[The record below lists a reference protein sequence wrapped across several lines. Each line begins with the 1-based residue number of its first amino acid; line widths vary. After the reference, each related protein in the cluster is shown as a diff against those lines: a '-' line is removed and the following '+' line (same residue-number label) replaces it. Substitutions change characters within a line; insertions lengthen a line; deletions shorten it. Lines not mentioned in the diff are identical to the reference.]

1 MNLQLFEILMQWLKV
16 AEYNLKREKVELS
29 LLTHPDY
36 GTLSSITDTLTEFG
50 IEHAAASIP
59 FQHIESITE
68 PYIAYIKQNHEEQF
82 VLVYPLGS
90 NSYKLLLDK
99 NKSAVV
105 TKAELEAIWTRTI
118 VAIEKNE
125 AKNKIGLT
133 PYLSIAAFTTI
144 AAILIGLFISRER
157 NGFEILYFTLSLF
170 GLAFAGLI
178 VNHQLGYNNEL
189 ATKFCTLNKNSSCE
203 SVLNSRAAKLTKHLG
218 LSDIGIIYFSSQALI
233 QLLTN
238 GTSIY
243 FAIKGV
249 SILAVPFVFYSIYLQ
264 KIVIKKWCPLCLLL
278 ISVLS
283 LQGISSLVQL
293 PSISSFQ
300 FKESFIAILVVALV
314 GILWFLLLP
323 LLQNSKAYKTSSI
336 ALLSFKRNYHLL
348 LPYLQKQPL
357 LKTNFDFKV
366 NSIGNPS
373 ANLKLTVITNPLCES
388 CIETHNLLHKILET
402 NTNISIDLVYY
413 VPLNNNDP
421 RTIIAA
427 HFLRQ
432 TKLEVKAE
440 MQKWYSNPYPK
451 TYLSKIDTS
460 LSAENY
466 KLLEQHK
473 FWCHANSIYATPT
486 ILINGKRFPTF
497 YKPTDVQ
504 FFMEALLENAD
515 SIQVVGFSNKVLVDN
530 T

>member
-314 GILWFLLLP
+314 VFYGFCFYL
-323 LLQNSKAYKTSSI
+323 Y
-336 ALLSFKRNYHLL
+336 FKI
-348 LPYLQKQPL
+348 QK
-357 LKTNFDFKV
+357 
-366 NSIGNPS
+366 
-373 ANLKLTVITNPLCES
+373 
-388 CIETHNLLHKILET
+388 H
-402 NTNISIDLVYY
+402 
-413 VPLNNNDP
+413 
-421 RTIIAA
+421 
-427 HFLRQ
+427 
-432 TKLEVKAE
+432 TK
-440 MQKWYSNPYPK
+440 P
-451 TYLSKIDTS
+451 
-460 LSAENY
+460 
-466 KLLEQHK
+466 
-473 FWCHANSIYATPT
+473 
-486 ILINGKRFPTF
+486 
-497 YKPTDVQ
+497 
-504 FFMEALLENAD
+504 
-515 SIQVVGFSNKVLVDN
+515 VL
-530 T
+530 